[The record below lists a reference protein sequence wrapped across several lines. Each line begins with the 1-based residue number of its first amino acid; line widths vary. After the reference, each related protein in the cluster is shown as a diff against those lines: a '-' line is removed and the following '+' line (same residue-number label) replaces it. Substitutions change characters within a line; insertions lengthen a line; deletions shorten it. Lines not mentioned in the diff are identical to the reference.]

1 MRARQTALL
10 VLPSLRTMSWPA
22 IIGAAA
28 VAAGL
33 LALPGSD
40 DLLLLL
46 GAGVVA
52 ASVAFVVEDA
62 AQATIA
68 AVPLT
73 LLARRLVRLGTAL
86 PLVGVLWA
94 LIVWRGD
101 SGGAVAT
108 LVLAALAALAAAVAA
123 YYGAVA
129 GAMAPLAV
137 IVVAFVLPERL
148 ALFDGSDAAT
158 ARWFV
163 LLGIAIAV
171 FCAASRD
178 PGRTSRWRAPRT
190 LSTAGTP
197 CLDNHRQ
204 KENDRCSLTKG

>member
-1 MRARQTALL
+1 MRSRQTALL
-10 VLPSLRTMSWPA
+10 LVPSLRTMGWPA
-22 IIGAAA
+22 ILGAAA

-33 LALPGSD
+33 LALPGPD

-46 GAGVVA
+46 GAATVA
-52 ASVAFVVEDA
+52 ASVAFVVDDA
-62 AQATIA
+62 AEATIA

-86 PLVGVLWA
+86 PLVGALWT
-94 LIVWRGD
+94 LIVWSGD
-101 SGGAVAT
+101 SGAAVAT
-108 LVLAALAALAAAVAA
+108 LVLAALATVAFAVAA
-123 YYGAVA
+123 LYGGVA

-148 ALFDGSDAAT
+148 ALLDGSDAAT

-178 PGRTSRWRAPRT
+178 PGRASRWRAPRT

-197 CLDNHRQ
+197 CLDKHRR